1 MIKMWFQVPA
11 RLADINNMYI
21 QVSLKC
27 SFFFYIRDIVANKH
41 FFWLFKY
48 VRSETKESF
57 VTRTNALLVG
67 TLISIIE

>member
-1 MIKMWFQVPA
+1 MIKMSFQAPA

-27 SFFFYIRDIVANKH
+27 SFFFYIRDIVANKRC
-41 FFWLFKY
+41 FLLFKY

-67 TLISIIE
+67 TLISTE